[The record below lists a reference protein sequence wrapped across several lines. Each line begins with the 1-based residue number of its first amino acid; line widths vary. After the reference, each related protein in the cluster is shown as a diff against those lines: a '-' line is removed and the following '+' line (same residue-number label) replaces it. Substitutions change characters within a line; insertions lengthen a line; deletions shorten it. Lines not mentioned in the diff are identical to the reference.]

1 MPPAGGRRRV
11 GRRPIVT
18 RGPDGSGYNAAMD
31 FVVDP
36 QADMRPGIIELRW
49 GDPDPALMPVALVGR
64 ATDEVLR
71 RAGAAALNYG
81 LNEGPE
87 VLRETLAARI
97 ARDEGR
103 PVAAGE
109 IAITNG
115 NSPALHQL
123 TARLVRPGDVVLV
136 EDPGFSLA
144 MRLFRD
150 MGVELAG
157 VPFDEGGLDVE
168 RLPGVLARVRAEGKR
183 PRLLY
188 TVATFHNP
196 TGLSLAAE
204 RRRRLVE
211 LAVAEDVLIVE
222 DDVYRELWYGRPAP
236 PSLWSLA
243 SLVDGGTG
251 HVVRLGSFSKSLAPG
266 LRCGF
271 LTGPVDVVERFTD
284 CGLLDSAGCLSQL
297 TCLIVTVLLLDGSYD
312 ENVARL
318 RRVYGER
325 RDALVEGLRASLPE
339 GCSWTEPEG
348 GFFAWVSLPAGL
360 PAARLLPCAEAAG
373 VSFFPGER
381 YSLAGDDR
389 GLRLGF
395 SMYGP
400 GELAEGA
407 RRLGQAIAEA
417 LLRPSVEH
425 R

>member
-1 MPPAGGRRRV
+1 MPP
-11 GRRPIVT
+11 
-18 RGPDGSGYNAAMD
+18 MD
-31 FVVDP
+31 FIVNP

-49 GDPDPALMPVALVGR
+49 GDPDPALLPVALVAK

-71 RAGAAALNYG
+71 RAGGAALNYG
-81 LNEGPE
+81 RNEGPE
-87 VLRETLAARI
+87 VLRETLAARL
-97 ARDEGR
+97 AGDEGR
-103 PVAAGE
+103 AVGPGE

-123 TARLVRPGDVVLV
+123 TARLIRPGDVVLV

-144 MRLFRD
+144 LRIFRD
-150 MGVELAG
+150 MGVALAG

-168 RLPGVLARVRAEGKR
+168 SLPGVLARVRAEGGR

-196 TGLSLAAE
+196 TGVSLAAE

-211 LAVAEDVLIVE
+211 LAVAEDLLVVE

-243 SLVDGGTG
+243 AGVDGGAA

-271 LTGPVDVVERFTD
+271 LTGPADVVERFTD

-297 TCLIVTVLLLDGSYD
+297 TSLIVAALLLDGTYD
-312 ENVARL
+312 ENVAKL

-325 RDALVEGLRASLPE
+325 RDALVEGLRSALPE
-339 GCSWTEPEG
+339 GCAGTEPEG
-348 GFFAWVSLPAGL
+348 GFFAWVNLPPELSAS
-360 PAARLLPCAEAAG
+360 RLLPLAEAAG
-373 VSFFPGER
+373 VSFFGGER

-407 RRLGQAIAEA
+407 QRLGRAIDQT
-417 LLRPSVEH
+417 LRGPGG
-425 R
+425 